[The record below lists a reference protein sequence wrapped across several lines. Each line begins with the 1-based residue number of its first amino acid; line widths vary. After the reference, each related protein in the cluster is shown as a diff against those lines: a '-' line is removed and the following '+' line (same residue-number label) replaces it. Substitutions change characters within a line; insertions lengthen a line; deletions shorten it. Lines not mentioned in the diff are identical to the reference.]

1 MTGVLGRFNHIK
13 IIQIQ
18 PPAMPAERPSRPET
32 TIREM
37 ELDDLAPVYHMG
49 ERLFTCDLYPFLYR
63 TWDEWEVVGHYNTD
77 PEFSLVAEVD
87 DVLAGFILGTLISK
101 ASWTYGYIV
110 WLGVDRPYQSTGVA
124 HRLYDRLVERM
135 VEAGARYL
143 IADTDPS
150 NTAALKFFTK
160 KGFKDERKHVVLSLN
175 LSRTE
180 RYRAILDRHGEGH
193 GDGEAKPRR
202 SRGVKTVSKAGQ
214 QKHLCGTPLLDEES

>member
-1 MTGVLGRFNHIK
+1 MT
-13 IIQIQ
+13 
-18 PPAMPAERPSRPET
+18 AERPSRAEV

-37 ELDDLAPVYHMG
+37 ELDDLAPVYHLG

-87 DVLAGFILGTLISK
+87 DVLAGFIIGTLISK

-110 WLGVDRPYQSTGVA
+110 WLGVDPLFHSTGLA
-124 HRLYDRLVERM
+124 HKLFDRLVERM
-135 VEAGARYL
+135 VEEGARYL

-160 KGFKDERKHVVLSLN
+160 KGFKDEREHVVLSMN
-175 LSRTE
+175 LSRSE
-180 RYRAILDRHGEGH
+180 RYRVLLEKHGNGHGEPARATRRGKASS
-193 GDGEAKPRR
+193 GSAKAKP
-202 SRGVKTVSKAGQ
+202 
-214 QKHLCGTPLLDEES
+214 LCGSTALPGGSGEDKN

>member
-1 MTGVLGRFNHIK
+1 M
-13 IIQIQ
+13 
-18 PPAMPAERPSRPET
+18 ASERTHRPDI

-37 ELDDLAPVYHMG
+37 ELDDLAPVYHLG

-87 DVLAGFILGTLISK
+87 DVLAGFIIGTLISK

-110 WLGVDRPYQSTGVA
+110 WLGVDRVFQSTGVA
-124 HRLYDRLVERM
+124 HKLYDKLVERM

-150 NTAALKFFTK
+150 NAAALKFFTK
-160 KGFKDERKHVVLSLN
+160 KGFKDEREHVVLSLN
-175 LSRTE
+175 LNRTE
-180 RYRAILDRHGEGH
+180 KYRALLEKHGNGHGEA
-193 GDGEAKPRR
+193 DPRPKKPRR
-202 SRGVKTVSKAGQ
+202 PKSAGAKNQ
-214 QKHLCGTPLLDEES
+214 EKPICGATSLEPEA

>member
-1 MTGVLGRFNHIK
+1 M
-13 IIQIQ
+13 
-18 PPAMPAERPSRPET
+18 ASERTQRPDI

-37 ELDDLAPVYHMG
+37 ELDDLAPVYHLG

-87 DVLAGFILGTLISK
+87 DALAGFIIGTLISK

-110 WLGVDRPYQSTGVA
+110 WLGVDRAHHSTGVA
-124 HRLYDRLVERM
+124 HKLYDKLVERM

-150 NTAALKFFTK
+150 NAAALKFFTK
-160 KGFKDERKHVVLSLN
+160 KGFKDEREHVVLSLN

-180 RYRAILDRHGEGH
+180 RYRALLEKFGNGH
-193 GDGEAKPRR
+193 AEAEPRAKKPRR
-202 SRGVKTVSKAGQ
+202 PKTAAAKNPE
-214 QKHLCGTPLLDEES
+214 KPLCGSTALEHES

>member
-1 MTGVLGRFNHIK
+1 M
-13 IIQIQ
+13 
-18 PPAMPAERPSRPET
+18 ASERGSRPEII
-32 TIREM
+32 IREI
-37 ELDDLAPVYHMG
+37 ELDDLAPVYHLG

-87 DVLAGFILGTLISK
+87 GTLAGFIIGTLISK

-110 WLGVDRPYQSTGVA
+110 WLGVDRAFHSTGVA
-124 HRLYDRLVERM
+124 HKLYDKLVERM

-160 KGFKDERKHVVLSLN
+160 KGFKDEREHVVLSLN

-180 RYRAILDRHGEGH
+180 RYRAILEKHGNGHGNGHGEP
-193 GDGEAKPRR
+193 EARTKKTRHPKTAAAKNQEKP
-202 SRGVKTVSKAGQ
+202 
-214 QKHLCGTPLLDEES
+214 LCGSTALDPEP

>member
-1 MTGVLGRFNHIK
+1 M
-13 IIQIQ
+13 
-18 PPAMPAERPSRPET
+18 ASERTHRHDI

-37 ELDDLAPVYHMG
+37 ELDDLAPVYHLG

-87 DVLAGFILGTLISK
+87 DALAGFIIGTLISK

-110 WLGVDRPYQSTGVA
+110 WLGVDRAHHSTGVA
-124 HRLYDRLVERM
+124 HKLYDKLVERM

-150 NTAALKFFTK
+150 NAAALKFFTK
-160 KGFKDERKHVVLSLN
+160 KGFKDEREHVVLSLN

-180 RYRAILDRHGEGH
+180 RYRALLEKYGNGH
-193 GDGEAKPRR
+193 AEAEPRAKKPRR
-202 SRGVKTVSKAGQ
+202 PKTAAAKNPE
-214 QKHLCGTPLLDEES
+214 KPLCGSTALEHES